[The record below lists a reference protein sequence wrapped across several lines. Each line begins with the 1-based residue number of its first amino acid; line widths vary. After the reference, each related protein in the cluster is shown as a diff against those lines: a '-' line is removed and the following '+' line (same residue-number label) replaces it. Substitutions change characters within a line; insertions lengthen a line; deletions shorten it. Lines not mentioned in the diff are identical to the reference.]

1 VRSDGLRKL
10 AKVKLSRSESGAHHV
25 FSTYGQS
32 IDVKISRTDL
42 PSKRGFPYVSFVN
55 WLRYL
60 VEYDQL
66 EHLVG
71 VKDLG
76 EMNKI
81 LLTFWDKFSK
91 IHTEHVISTKDTAF
105 RKMCI
110 PVLLHGDEGRG
121 LKKKQL
127 MVLATHGILG
137 KGCSHSMNDDGG
149 EALRLNM
156 VGNTWLNHFLQC
168 VLPISLYNETPEAF
182 FHMLDLQA
190 KEYKQLFEEGLVV
203 QGRRYYVCC
212 VGVKG
217 DAPFIS
223 KSGKFERAFTRRPT
237 RASSK
242 KAADGICHL
251 CLAGKE
257 NYDFPVPFEEYGVQ
271 RPAWLWTVGSVC
283 PYSEPSPLLQ
293 IPFEIGG
300 TTEALW
306 CFDLFH
312 NFHSGL
318 GKYFAS
324 SAVCICLELV
334 QLSIDDAFNFI
345 TADFNSYCRRN
356 KESPY
361 HKRLTKALFGVEQG
375 FQDCPDGGW
384 SKGDFT
390 RLVLKWFGDY
400 TSRHVLGKTND
411 QLYLKCVSLALC
423 ILWYSFVLVG
433 VGVLN
438 MGISISKF
446 ACFPTAAFPVRLKQP
461 WRSTSAWEGS
471 TVRVFSSQ
479 QPGQNALRD
488 KVCNFYVATLG
499 WLGKAMKD
507 K

>member
-1 VRSDGLRKL
+1 
-10 AKVKLSRSESGAHHV
+10 
-25 FSTYGQS
+25 
-32 IDVKISRTDL
+32 TDL

-137 KGCSHSMNDDGG
+137 KGCSHSTNDVGG

-203 QGRRYYVCC
+203 QGRRCYVCC

-375 FQDCPDGGW
+375 FQAEAAVAINECLGGLYREGVFIPAARAERIARQGLQFLRCYAW
-384 SKGDFT
+384 LARESYERQMKRFPFAPKGHYLHHTFLELLHQSKRCD
-390 RLVLKWFGDY
+390 
-400 TSRHVLGKTND
+400 HCMN
-411 QLYLKCVSLALC
+411 ALC
-423 ILWYSFVLVG
+423 FSVQMQEDYIGRPSRLARRVSSRTTSLRVIQRTFL
-433 VGVLN
+433 
-438 MGISISKF
+438 
-446 ACFPTAAFPVRLKQP
+446 AVRN
-461 WRSTSAWEGS
+461 S
-471 TVRVFSSQ
+471 
-479 QPGQNALRD
+479 
-488 KVCNFYVATLG
+488 LG
-499 WLGKAMKD
+499 AEIAQGW
-507 K
+507 